1 LDAPLYPPSQA
12 WEPPIIVPQPMN
24 TRTSSLADFLNNPKA
39 LAIIKAEAPGLE
51 AMIGNPLLK
60 PHLGNMSP
68 RDMAT
73 FGVFKA
79 DALDRVDAKLEAE
92 HIMQGGAQ

>member
-24 TRTSSLADFLNNPKA
+24 TRTSSIADFLSNPKA
-39 LAIIKAEAPGLE
+39 LAILKAQAPGLDLL
-51 AMIGNPLLK
+51 IGSPLLK

-68 RDMAT
+68 RDMVV
-73 FGVFKA
+73 FGAFKP
-79 DALDRVDAKLEAE
+79 DALDKVDAALKAQGV
-92 HIMQGGAQ
+92 MQGGRQ